1 LATGILFELPILV
14 VFLTKAGIVTPM
26 FLRKYRKH
34 TFVVIMIVAA
44 IITPPDVLSL
54 LLVTFPLWL
63 LFEMSILMSSRI
75 YRKRKRLLEDKN

>member
-1 LATGILFELPILV
+1 
-14 VFLTKAGIVTPM
+14 
-26 FLRKYRKH
+26 
-34 TFVVIMIVAA
+34 MIVAA